1 MSTPGDE
8 FGDNTAVVRI
18 SSEVMVAAVVFL
30 FMVVVFVFFLYL
42 YAKHYLRPDPA
53 LRGRRSRARFVFSA
67 ADELGAGAPGRGLDA
82 AVLRVLPVTVY
93 RAADFKEGLECSV
106 CLSELSDGEQA
117 RLLPKCNHGFHL
129 ECIDMWFHSHS
140 TCPLCRSPVG
150 AEPSTK
156 PDSDPEAQTPPLQ
169 TLQESPVFPTNVL
182 FWGDHDQVNA
192 GSSTTDTVAY
202 GGSSQEG
209 PSSSSGRSGK
219 PEGALVI
226 EIPRRAAEDLPSPIS
241 PLPSSRM
248 AMEETRS
255 PVSAT
260 FRSLRRLWSHGR
272 WTAGSSSS
280 PRGGDIEQ
288 EETERETEDLKLP
301 WSNGRKAYTIVDEA
315 LGMSFHALE
324 DVLERLDLTGDGERA
339 LVIEAEL
346 LLGLLEQQPEH
357 REAEVSGGDHEPPL
371 LRSYVHRAVPLGHV
385 RRRLRASTAL
395 LVGVTKQQRALQPL
409 VDGGRHASRLAS
421 ALLWPE
427 GSGVPF
433 LKDLPQPHD
442 LPDAGQLPTFVSH
455 GRRRKLNAHQLSV
468 ASGVHSSACTTIR

>member
-1 MSTPGDE
+1 MNTIWQANQRIIDAVSNRLEIPSDKVISNLANYGNTSAASIPLALDEAVRGGKIQAGNTIATAGFGAGLTWGSAIISSALASPPSSSTAAATAHLILNLPLEKVGKSIDRMSQPGDE
-8 FGDNTAVVRI
+8 FGGGVGGDTTVVKI

-42 YAKHYLRPDPA
+42 YSKHYLRPDPA
-53 LRGRRSRARFVFSA
+53 IRGRRSRARFVFAA
-67 ADELGAGAPGRGLDA
+67 ADGLGAGGLDA

-156 PDSDPEAQTPPLQ
+156 PDSDAEAQIPPLQ

-182 FWGDHDQVNA
+182 FWGDHDRVNA
-192 GSSTTDTVAY
+192 GSSTTETVAD

-219 PEGALVI
+219 PEGSLVI
-226 EIPRRAAEDLPSPIS
+226 EIPRSAVDDLLSPIS

-288 EETERETEDLKLP
+288 GLGGCAETSLP
-301 WSNGRKAYTIVDEA
+301 PPKSPSN
-315 LGMSFHALE
+315 S
-324 DVLERLDLTGDGERA
+324 
-339 LVIEAEL
+339 
-346 LLGLLEQQPEH
+346 
-357 REAEVSGGDHEPPL
+357 
-371 LRSYVHRAVPLGHV
+371 
-385 RRRLRASTAL
+385 
-395 LVGVTKQQRALQPL
+395 
-409 VDGGRHASRLAS
+409 
-421 ALLWPE
+421 
-427 GSGVPF
+427 
-433 LKDLPQPHD
+433 
-442 LPDAGQLPTFVSH
+442 
-455 GRRRKLNAHQLSV
+455 
-468 ASGVHSSACTTIR
+468 